1 MTRMGEPSRR
11 AQRRAER
18 ALAHQT
24 AKQDKQAAYDD
35 LTEAKQTLRARRKDY
50 RGAKRRLRRFML
62 RRLAWAAGVLVALF
76 VIGNVLNNPP
86 ADTTTG
92 QQAAATT
99 STTARPT
106 TTTTTPPTTTT
117 TRPTAT
123 TTPRPTTTTMLSEAE
138 IAELAFDLLLASHPV
153 LGGYP
158 LDWLHDVANA
168 TCEAF
173 DAGAGFEVVA
183 LSVFAESPA
192 DWDVATTGEFIGFAT
207 GAFCPRHLGLIDEAA
222 ETWGG

>member
-1 MTRMGEPSRR
+1 MTQIGEPSRR

-86 ADTTTG
+86 ADTNIG

-106 TTTTTPPTTTT
+106 TTIGSATTRPRPATTTT
-117 TRPTAT
+117 AAPTA
-123 TTPRPTTTTMLSEAE
+123 LGLAE
-138 IAELAFDLLLASHPV
+138 ECFSGWSGNHRGFVDKVKAV
-153 LGGYP
+153 LNDPGSM
-158 LDWLHDVANA
+158 
-168 TCEAF
+168 
-173 DAGAGFEVVA
+173 EVHGTYFN
-183 LSVFAESPA
+183 SNDSPA
-192 DWDVATTGEFIGFAT
+192 DGIRIRMDYS
-207 GAFCPRHLGLIDEAA
+207 AA
-222 ETWGG
+222 NAYGGMVRGNALADMRLDCSISVIQYE